1 MRYVIIFCLIYS
13 NYTTSPFLSPACLA
27 PPLLDK
33 QCPKALVYSPY
44 LRTVFISGASRG
56 LGAIIAKTFAS
67 NNYNIIINYNKS
79 EHEAINLK
87 KDLESK
93 YNIKCYLYKCDVSDE
108 LKVKEMFLKIKDEI
122 GNIECVINNAGIS
135 LDNSLTDKTSDEFM
149 KVISVNLLG
158 TYLISKYSLKV
169 LKKGCIINVASNNV
183 YVGSYIE
190 SIDYDASKA
199 GVISLT
205 HSLARFLAPNIRVNA
220 VAPGWILT
228 DMTKDLD
235 LNFKKCEEDKILL
248 KRFAEPEEIA
258 DAVYFLASN
267 EYVNDCILRI
277 DGGIK

>member
-1 MRYVIIFCLIYS
+1 M
-13 NYTTSPFLSPACLA
+13 
-27 PPLLDK
+27 K
-33 QCPKALVYSPY
+33 
-44 LRTVFISGASRG
+44 TVFISGASRG

-79 EHEAINLK
+79 EHKAINLK

-93 YNIKCYLYKCDVSDE
+93 YNIKCFLYKCDVSNE
-108 LKVKEMFLKIKDEI
+108 FEVKDMFLKIKGEI
-122 GNIECVINNAGIS
+122 GNIDCVINNAGIS
-135 LDNSLTDKTSDEFM
+135 LDNSLIDKTYVEFM

-158 TYLISKYSLKV
+158 TYLISKYSLEV
-169 LKKGCIINVASNNV
+169 LKKGCIINVSSNNI

-235 LNFKKCEEDKILL
+235 LNFKKCEENKILL
-248 KRFAEPEEIA
+248 KRFGKPEEIA

-277 DGGIK
+277 DGGIR

>member
-1 MRYVIIFCLIYS
+1 M
-13 NYTTSPFLSPACLA
+13 
-27 PPLLDK
+27 K
-33 QCPKALVYSPY
+33 
-44 LRTVFISGASRG
+44 TVFISGASRG

-79 EHEAINLK
+79 EHKAINLK

-93 YNIKCYLYKCDVSDE
+93 YNIKCFLYKCDVSNE
-108 LKVKEMFLKIKDEI
+108 FEVKDMFLKIKGEI
-122 GNIECVINNAGIS
+122 GNIDCVINNAGIS
-135 LDNSLTDKTSDEFM
+135 LDNSLIDKTYVEFM

-158 TYLISKYSLKV
+158 TYLISKYSLEV
-169 LKKGCIINVASNNV
+169 LKKGCIINVSSNNI

-235 LNFKKCEEDKILL
+235 LNFKKCEENKILL
-248 KRFAEPEEIA
+248 KRFGKPEEIA
-258 DAVYFLASN
+258 DAVYFFASN

-277 DGGIK
+277 DGGIR

>member
-1 MRYVIIFCLIYS
+1 M
-13 NYTTSPFLSPACLA
+13 
-27 PPLLDK
+27 K
-33 QCPKALVYSPY
+33 
-44 LRTVFISGASRG
+44 TVFISGASRG
-56 LGAIIAKTFAS
+56 LGAVIAKTFAS

-79 EHEAINLK
+79 EHKAINLK

-93 YNIKCYLYKCDVSDE
+93 YNIKCFLYKCDVSNE
-108 LKVKEMFLKIKDEI
+108 FEVKDMFLKIKGEI
-122 GNIECVINNAGIS
+122 GNIDCVINNAGIS
-135 LDNSLTDKTSDEFM
+135 LDNSLIDKTYDEFM

-158 TYLISKYSLKV
+158 TYLISKYSLEV
-169 LKKGCIINVASNNV
+169 LKKGCIINVSSNNI

-205 HSLARFLAPNIRVNA
+205 HSFARALAPNIRVNA

-235 LNFKKCEEDKILL
+235 LNFKKYEEDKILL
-248 KRFAEPEEIA
+248 KRFGKSEEIA

-277 DGGIK
+277 DGGIR

>member
-1 MRYVIIFCLIYS
+1 M
-13 NYTTSPFLSPACLA
+13 
-27 PPLLDK
+27 K
-33 QCPKALVYSPY
+33 M
-44 LRTVFISGASRG
+44 VFISGASRG

-79 EHEAINLK
+79 EHKAINLK

-93 YNIKCYLYKCDVSDE
+93 YNIKCFLYKCDVSNE
-108 LKVKEMFLKIKDEI
+108 FEVKDMFLKIKGEI
-122 GNIECVINNAGIS
+122 GNIDCVINNAGIS
-135 LDNSLTDKTSDEFM
+135 LDNSLIDKTYVEFM

-158 TYLISKYSLKV
+158 TYLISKYSLEV
-169 LKKGCIINVASNNV
+169 LKKGCIINVSSNNI

-235 LNFKKCEEDKILL
+235 LNFKKCEENKILL
-248 KRFAEPEEIA
+248 KRFGKPEEIA

-277 DGGIK
+277 DGGLR

>member
-1 MRYVIIFCLIYS
+1 M
-13 NYTTSPFLSPACLA
+13 
-27 PPLLDK
+27 K
-33 QCPKALVYSPY
+33 
-44 LRTVFISGASRG
+44 TVFISGASRG
-56 LGAIIAKTFAS
+56 LGAVIAKTFAS

-79 EHEAINLK
+79 EHKAINLK

-93 YNIKCYLYKCDVSDE
+93 YNIKCFLYKCDVSNE
-108 LKVKEMFLKIKDEI
+108 FEVKDMFLKIKGEI
-122 GNIECVINNAGIS
+122 GNIDCVINNAGIS
-135 LDNSLTDKTSDEFM
+135 LDNSLIDKTYDEFM

-158 TYLISKYSLKV
+158 TYLISKYSLEV
-169 LKKGCIINVASNNV
+169 LKKGCIINVSSNNI

-205 HSLARFLAPNIRVNA
+205 HSLARLLAPNIRVNA

-235 LNFKKCEEDKILL
+235 LNFKKYEEDKILL
-248 KRFAEPEEIA
+248 KRFGKLEEIA

-277 DGGIK
+277 DGGIR

>member
-1 MRYVIIFCLIYS
+1 M
-13 NYTTSPFLSPACLA
+13 
-27 PPLLDK
+27 K
-33 QCPKALVYSPY
+33 
-44 LRTVFISGASRG
+44 TVFISGASRG
-56 LGAIIAKTFAS
+56 LGAIIAKTFAG

-79 EHEAINLK
+79 EHKAINLK

-93 YNIKCYLYKCDVSDE
+93 YNIKCFLYKCDVSNE
-108 LKVKEMFLKIKDEI
+108 FEVKDMFLRIKGEI
-122 GNIECVINNAGIS
+122 GNIDCVINNAGIS
-135 LDNSLTDKTSDEFM
+135 LDNSLIDKTSDEFM

-158 TYLISKYSLKV
+158 TYLISKYSLEV
-169 LKKGCIINVASNNV
+169 LKKGCIINVSSNNI

-235 LNFKKCEEDKILL
+235 LNFKKCEENKILL
-248 KRFAEPEEIA
+248 KRFGKPEEIA

-277 DGGIK
+277 DGGIR

>member
-1 MRYVIIFCLIYS
+1 M
-13 NYTTSPFLSPACLA
+13 
-27 PPLLDK
+27 K
-33 QCPKALVYSPY
+33 
-44 LRTVFISGASRG
+44 TVFISGASRG
-56 LGAIIAKTFAS
+56 LGAVIAKTFAS

-79 EHEAINLK
+79 EHKAINLK

-93 YNIKCYLYKCDVSDE
+93 YNIKCFLYKCDVSNE
-108 LKVKEMFLKIKDEI
+108 FEVKDMFLKIKGEI
-122 GNIECVINNAGIS
+122 GNIDCVINNAGIS
-135 LDNSLTDKTSDEFM
+135 LDNSLIDKTYDEFM

-158 TYLISKYSLKV
+158 TYLISKYSLEV
-169 LKKGCIINVASNNV
+169 LKKGCIINVSSNNI

-205 HSLARFLAPNIRVNA
+205 HSLARLLAPNIRVNA
-220 VAPGWILT
+220 VASGWILT

-248 KRFAEPEEIA
+248 KRFGKPEEIA

-277 DGGIK
+277 DGGIR